1 MEVGQSLQ
9 VILGIHDIHTMLRHR
24 HQTFQE
30 NRRHESPLADHRRI
44 VIHIEYIQDLIRRL
58 IVPVLR
64 SMMVVKDESVPV
76 VQAGI
81 SYRMD
86 EGCRVERM
94 LPVFVP
100 LAEHKRLSLHNG
112 NGSET

>member
-1 MEVGQSLQ
+1 
-9 VILGIHDIHTMLRHR
+9 
-24 HQTFQE
+24 
-30 NRRHESPLADHRRI
+30 
-44 VIHIEYIQDLIRRL
+44 
-58 IVPVLR
+58 
-64 SMMVVKDESVPV
+64 MMVVKDESVPV